1 MANSKNVLRIGVIQG
16 VSVIEERMVSERSP
30 VTFGSASGNTFVL
43 QAADLP
49 SSVTLFEASGDG
61 FQLLFGEDA
70 QGQVEPEP
78 GQPVKLAELKAKATK
93 AGDKYRLPLGD
104 TSRGRVRLS
113 PEIQVLFH
121 FVPAAPAA
129 TAGALPR
136 ELRGGALGTL
146 EPIFTAVLL
155 ASFLMHAAI
164 ALFVRLAEPPKVHD
178 DIEDLRKLV
187 ETIQPPKVEAP
198 KIAVNIDAP
207 VTKGPGPGEKPV
219 EKGDGGGG
227 GGGGDA
233 SKGKGGGG
241 GKGVGDRAALRE
253 QIAGRGI
260 LQLIGGRGGAGGAG
274 GAVGSVFGAG
284 SSIND
289 DIGNALQGTAGV
301 GIAGAGGAG
310 GVTRRGTGGGG
321 VAGDGSGGGLG
332 GGAAGIG
339 DLGTGGGGK
348 VDTGT
353 KQTSRIVA
361 RVRADDVEA
370 VDGKV
375 DKKGVAATIRRRQ
388 DAFQACYETALRA
401 NSKLQ
406 GKLVIEFTI
415 GDGGKVTDA
424 RVVKDGLGSAEVAS
438 CVLATM
444 KRIRFPAPS
453 DGEVTISNSFVFQ
466 PSGG

>member
-1 MANSKNVLRIGVIQG
+1 MANPPNILRIGVIQG
-16 VSVIEERMVSERSP
+16 VSVIEERMIGDRVPVS
-30 VTFGSASGNTFVL
+30 FGTAPNNTFVL
-43 QAADLP
+43 QGSDLP
-49 SSVTLFEASGDG
+49 RSVTLFETVGEG
-61 FQLLFGEDA
+61 YQLVFGEDA

-78 GQPVKLAELKAKATK
+78 GKPVKLSDIKAKASK
-93 AGDKYRLPLGD
+93 QGDRFRWPLPE
-104 TSRGRVRLS
+104 SARGRVRIS
-113 PEIQVLFH
+113 NEIQVLFH
-121 FVPAAPAA
+121 FVPPAPTVA
-129 TAGALPR
+129 AGALPT
-136 ELRGGALGTL
+136 ELRGGFIGNL
-146 EPIFTAVLL
+146 EPVFTAVLL
-155 ASFLMHAAI
+155 ASFLMHAAM
-164 ALFVRLAEPPKVHD
+164 ALFVRLAEPPKARD
-178 DIEDLRKLV
+178 DLEDLRKFV
-187 ETIQPPKVEAP
+187 ETIQPPKVEVP
-198 KIAVNIDAP
+198 KIAVNIDLP
-207 VTKGPGPGEKPV
+207 VSTGPGPGEKVV

-227 GGGGDA
+227 GGGGG
-233 SKGKGGGG
+233 KGKGGGG
-241 GKGVGDRAALRE
+241 GKGVGDRAALRD

-260 LQLIGGRGGAGGAG
+260 LQLIGGRGGAGGGG

-284 SSIND
+284 SSISD
-289 DIGNALQGTAGV
+289 DIGSALQGTAGV

-321 VAGDGSGGGLG
+321 VAGDGTGGGLG

-348 VDTGT
+348 VDTGS
-353 KQTSRIVA
+353 KQTARIVA

-415 GDGGKVTDA
+415 GEGGKVTDA
-424 RVVKDGLGSAEVAS
+424 RIVRDGLGSSEVAN

-444 KRIRFPAPS
+444 RRIRFPAPS

>member
-1 MANSKNVLRIGVIQG
+1 MASPQNVLRVGVIQG
-16 VSVIEERMVSERSP
+16 VSVIEERMVGERAAVS
-30 VTFGSASGNTFVL
+30 FGSAPGNTFVL
-43 QAADLP
+43 QGSDLP
-49 SSVTLFEASGDG
+49 KSVTLFEVKDDG
-61 FQLLFGEDA
+61 FVLVFGEDA
-70 QGQVEPEP
+70 QGQVEPEA
-78 GQPVKLAELKAKATK
+78 GKPVKLSELKAKAEK
-93 AGDKYRLPLGD
+93 QGDRYRLKLPE
-104 TSRGRVRLS
+104 TARGRIRLS
-113 PEIQVLFH
+113 AEVQVLFH
-121 FVPAAPAA
+121 FVPAGPAA
-129 TAGALPR
+129 TAGSLPS
-136 ELRGGALGTL
+136 ELRGGLLGSI
-146 EPIFTAVLL
+146 EPVFTAVLL
-155 ASFLMHAAI
+155 ASFLMHAAL

-178 DIEDLRKLV
+178 DLEDLRKFV
-187 ETIQPPKVEAP
+187 ETIQPPKVEVP
-198 KIAVNIDAP
+198 KIAINIDLP
-207 VTKGPGPGEKPV
+207 VTAGPGPGDKPKV
-219 EKGDGGGG
+219 ESGGG
-227 GGGGDA
+227 GGGGDGG
-233 SKGKGGGG
+233 KGKGGGG
-241 GKGVGDRAALRE
+241 GKGVGDRSALRE

-260 LQLIGGRGGAGGAG
+260 LQLIGGRGGGSGG

-289 DIGNALQGTAGV
+289 DIGQALQGTAGV

-321 VAGDGSGGGLG
+321 IAGDGTGGGLG

-353 KQTSRIVA
+353 KQTARIVA
-361 RVRADDVEA
+361 RVHADDVEA

-424 RVVKDGLGSAEVAS
+424 RVVRDGLGSSEVAA